1 MSQESI
7 KIPTWFWVVLSVC
20 LIWNLLGVFAFFGQ
34 IFMTAE
40 AIAELPEA
48 ERELYEN
55 IPLWVNIAFGFA
67 VFGGSLGCI
76 LALLKKALSHTIF
89 ILSLAGVLIQMYH
102 SFFIA
107 NSMEVY
113 GPGSTI
119 MPILVILIGIFLVW
133 LSKNATTKGW
143 LN

>member
-1 MSQESI
+1 MSEEPI
-7 KIPTWFWVVLSVC
+7 KIPTWFWVVVSVC
-20 LIWNLLGVFAFFGQ
+20 LVWNLLGLMAFFSQ
-34 IFMTAE
+34 IMMTPE

-48 ERELYEN
+48 EQYLYKN

-67 VFGGSLGCI
+67 VIGGTLGCV
-76 LALLKKALSHTIF
+76 LVLLKKAVAQFVF
-89 ILSLAGVLIQMYH
+89 ILSLAGVLVQMYH

-113 GPGSTI
+113 GPGSVI
-119 MPILVILIGIFLVW
+119 MPSLVIAIGIFLVW
-133 LSKNATTKGW
+133 LSRSAISKQW